1 MRDAGSLHRF
11 RYGRLAP
18 RRCGYSSSIS
28 FPPAPLNNF
37 FSIIWENDV
46 PACTLAVKHKALGFP
61 AGTVVKQPPAGAGD
75 AGLIP
80 GLARLHL
87 LGSNW
92 DHELQLLKPPC
103 PQPALH
109 ENPTRRSQRKP
120 TPSNEDPVH
129 PNQTKRMLA
138 TKTEVSREPSLAQS
152 YYKWCIHVNSPYL
165 PPAL

>member
-1 MRDAGSLHRF
+1 MM
-11 RYGRLAP
+11 
-18 RRCGYSSSIS
+18 CQ
-28 FPPAPLNNF
+28 PALQLLN
-37 FSIIWENDV
+37 
-46 PACTLAVKHKALGFP
+46 VKKLGFP
-61 AGTVVKQPPAGAGD
+61 VGTVVKQPPAGAGD

-87 LGSNW
+87 LWSNW

-109 ENPTRRSQRKP
+109 ESPTRRSQRKP
-120 TPSNEDPVH
+120 APSNEDPAH

-152 YYKWCIHVNSPYL
+152 YYKWFIHVNSRYL

>member
-1 MRDAGSLHRF
+1 MSDAGSLHRF

-18 RRCGYSSSIS
+18 RCCGYLSSIS
-28 FPPAPLNNF
+28 FPPTPLNH
-37 FSIIWENDV
+37 
-46 PACTLAVKHKALGFP
+46 PALQLLNVKKLGFP
-61 AGTVVKQPPAGAGD
+61 VGTVVKQPPAGAGD

-87 LGSNW
+87 LWSNW

-109 ENPTRRSQRKP
+109 ESPTRRSQRKP
-120 TPSNEDPVH
+120 ASSNEDPAH

-152 YYKWCIHVNSPYL
+152 YYKWFIHVNSRYL